1 MFIQV
6 IYVVFETQDYP
17 WPQVDR
23 TTEASVYT
31 VHMYTS
37 RGMQSM
43 LIGCTKQMNGISI
56 KHMYTGDQ
64 IKNITLMFLAF
75 LR

>member
-1 MFIQV
+1 
-6 IYVVFETQDYP
+6 
-17 WPQVDR
+17 
-23 TTEASVYT
+23 
-31 VHMYTS
+31 
-37 RGMQSM
+37 M